1 MNRKIFYGV
10 AAAILSTATAGAV
23 RAESGY
29 QASFTTSITY
39 QNVGTAAATISITY
53 YTETGT
59 QIPFSP
65 PNLAAG
71 ASSSVFAGNV
81 SNLAAGFQG
90 SAILSSDQPIV
101 ATLVQ
106 VSTGAGTAVLNRPL
120 SNGFAS
126 GGPKVLIPTTLKD
139 RFGVTTRFAVQN
151 ASSGNADFTIKFYN
165 ADAGGALVHTV
176 NFTNVPAGSAKYVDL
191 GTIAAIP
198 ANFNGSAT
206 AEAVTSGGS
215 TGAPI
220 VASALELGTGSTYA
234 AAFEGVTDGSSKVY
248 MPSALCNAFGGYY
261 SAYAVQNNGT
271 AAANVSVN
279 YANGATQ
286 SASIAAGAKASFQT
300 CAATGMP
307 QGYSGSATI
316 DAGAGNIVAIGK
328 VSGLGVTTAFLG
340 ASAGAAKLACPY
352 VRWSASQYPGGRQRV
367 FLAVQNVG
375 TAEAASVSI
384 KYIDKNGAQV
394 GAAKTFSNVAA
405 GAKVN
410 SNASDAGAAANE
422 FGYYTDGTFGGGAII
437 EAPAGAQI
445 VAIAR
450 VQTAQ
455 SASAGVGE
463 DYNCTAVN

>member
-139 RFGVTTRFAVQN
+139 RFGVTTRFAVHAVATRN
-151 ASSGNADFTIKFYN
+151 VRI
-165 ADAGGALVHTV
+165 
-176 NFTNVPAGSAKYVDL
+176 TN
-191 GTIAAIP
+191 
-198 ANFNGSAT
+198 
-206 AEAVTSGGS
+206 
-215 TGAPI
+215 
-220 VASALELGTGSTYA
+220 
-234 AAFEGVTDGSSKVY
+234 
-248 MPSALCNAFGGYY
+248 
-261 SAYAVQNNGT
+261 
-271 AAANVSVN
+271 
-279 YANGATQ
+279 
-286 SASIAAGAKASFQT
+286 
-300 CAATGMP
+300 
-307 QGYSGSATI
+307 
-316 DAGAGNIVAIGK
+316 
-328 VSGLGVTTAFLG
+328 
-340 ASAGAAKLACPY
+340 AAKRISKL
-352 VRWSASQYPGGRQRV
+352 VSQ
-367 FLAVQNVG
+367 
-375 TAEAASVSI
+375 
-384 KYIDKNGAQV
+384 
-394 GAAKTFSNVAA
+394 
-405 GAKVN
+405 
-410 SNASDAGAAANE
+410 
-422 FGYYTDGTFGGGAII
+422 TDLK
-437 EAPAGAQI
+437 Q
-445 VAIAR
+445 
-450 VQTAQ
+450 
-455 SASAGVGE
+455 
-463 DYNCTAVN
+463 